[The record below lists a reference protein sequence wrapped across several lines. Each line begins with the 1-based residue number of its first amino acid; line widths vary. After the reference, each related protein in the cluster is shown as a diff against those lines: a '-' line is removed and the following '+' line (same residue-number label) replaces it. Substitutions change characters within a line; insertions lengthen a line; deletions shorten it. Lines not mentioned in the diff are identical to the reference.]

1 MPHKFNS
8 FYKKLIKAMVKIL
21 KLMLRET
28 VLLSILN
35 RKSKLN
41 KISSLKVLK
50 PTKMEIIF

>member
-1 MPHKFNS
+1 
-8 FYKKLIKAMVKIL
+8 MVKIL